1 MRAVLLLAITLS
13 SVNSIFFQSIPENT
27 SLLKNVSAEAE
38 REYFK
43 IFFNRTQ
50 TFAQKTKNFAAW
62 AKKYN
67 VEKQLQENVS
77 EMKKDEEKRSSK
89 IKELI
94 SALPAALENITRIWN
109 NQDQTYKQRHF
120 AIYKLS
126 REDPMLYSALAH
138 IWNRLTP
145 GSSRRLLLIV
155 AQGLR
160 PRAAKLRS
168 TSLKEGKTA

>member
-67 VEKQLQENVS
+67 VEVRNFV
-77 EMKKDEEKRSSK
+77 
-89 IKELI
+89 
-94 SALPAALENITRIWN
+94 P
-109 NQDQTYKQRHF
+109 F
-120 AIYKLS
+120 VV
-126 REDPMLYSALAH
+126 REAH
-138 IWNRLTP
+138 AF
-145 GSSRRLLLIV
+145 S
-155 AQGLR
+155 
-160 PRAAKLRS
+160 
-168 TSLKEGKTA
+168 